1 MGKLLSETASQKPVR
16 STSSRAMTQD
26 VTQEVF
32 EVDTHYGILGPNG
45 QPRQGIPS
53 HVQFWRLSLPAILDR
68 LAMKFRWLTNYADL
82 RYHDARANVKKKA
95 SLRLEEGVGRSVP
108 GVRS

>member
-1 MGKLLSETASQKPVR
+1 
-16 STSSRAMTQD
+16 MTQD

-68 LAMKFRWLTNYADL
+68 LAMKFRWRTADQL
-82 RYHDARANVKKKA
+82 LQTLGITTHMPMSRRKQT
-95 SLRLEEGVGRSVP
+95 
-108 GVRS
+108 